1 MNFIEKS
8 SFSIEN
14 NNNNYS
20 SSSRGCGNYGKL
32 KKAFQVKQAVKKRA
46 FNNC

>member
-8 SFSIEN
+8 SFSIDN
-14 NNNNYS
+14 NNNDYS

-32 KKAFQVKQAVKKRA
+32 KNAFQVKQAVKKKSL
-46 FNNC
+46 